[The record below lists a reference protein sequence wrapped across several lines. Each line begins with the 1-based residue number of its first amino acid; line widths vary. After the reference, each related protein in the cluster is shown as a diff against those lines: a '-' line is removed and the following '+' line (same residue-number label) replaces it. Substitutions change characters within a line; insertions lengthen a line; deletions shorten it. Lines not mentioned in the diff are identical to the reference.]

1 MAAITAARTTTNTA
15 TGASTAGGP
24 LLLVVAALGTV
35 YVVWGSTYL
44 GLWIMVEEMPPLLAS
59 GLRALTAAGL
69 LAAVLAVQ
77 GGLGRLRLTR
87 AQLAA
92 CALLGLLL
100 PALGQGLVTVAE
112 DGGAPSG
119 LTALLIAAVPL
130 WVACYRTLSGD
141 RLAGRTVVGVL
152 VGFAGAALLIAGN
165 GIGGPVPT
173 WTLLTVIAASVAW
186 AFGSWLSPSLQLPRD
201 PFVVVVY
208 EMLVGGAVLT
218 AVGLGRGEH
227 FDPAA
232 YSARSWAAWT
242 FLVLIGS
249 ILAFSA
255 YAWLLQTT
263 AVSVVVTYA
272 YVSPVVAVFLGWL
285 ILSEPVTGETLLGAA
300 IVVSGVALV
309 VGAERPRPTSP
320 THEPVEVAR

>member
-1 MAAITAARTTTNTA
+1 MATITTTA
-15 TGASTAGGP
+15 PSAAAPPHGRP
-24 LLLVVAALGTV
+24 LLVVAAMGTV

-44 GLWIMVEEMPPLLAS
+44 ALWVMVEEMPPLLAS
-59 GLRALTAAGL
+59 GLRAVTAGAL
-69 LAAVLAVQ
+69 LATVLAVR
-77 GGLGRLRLTR
+77 GGPSRLRVTR
-87 AQLAA
+87 TQLAA
-92 CALLGLLL
+92 CALMGLLL
-100 PALGQGLVTVAE
+100 PVLGQGLVTVAE

-130 WVACYRTLSGD
+130 WVACYRTLAGD
-141 RLAGRTVVGVL
+141 RPPGRTVLGVC
-152 VGFAGAALLIAGN
+152 VGFAGAAVLIAGN
-165 GIGGPVPT
+165 GVGGAVPT
-173 WTLLTVIAASVAW
+173 WALLTVVVASVAW
-186 AFGSWLSPSLQLPRD
+186 ALGSWLQPHLQLPRD

-218 AVGLGRGEH
+218 TAGLCRGEH

-242 FLVLIGS
+242 FLVLVGS

-285 ILSEPVTGETLLGAA
+285 ILSEAVTLDTLVGAV

-309 VGAERPRPTSP
+309 VGAERPAAKSSTRQPA
-320 THEPVEVAR
+320 EVTR

>member
-1 MAAITAARTTTNTA
+1 MATTTLA
-15 TGASTAGGP
+15 AGAVPVPRNRP
-24 LLLVVAALGTV
+24 LLALAALGTV

-44 GLWIMVEEMPPLLAS
+44 ALWIMVEDMPALLAS
-59 GLRALTAAGL
+59 GLRALAAGAL
-69 LAAVLAVQ
+69 LAAALTVRT
-77 GGLGRLRLTR
+77 GPGRLRVTPQ
-87 AQLAA
+87 QLAA
-92 CALLGLLL
+92 CALMGLLL

-130 WVACYRTLSGD
+130 WVACYRTMAGD
-141 RLAGRTVVGVL
+141 RPAAATVLGVM
-152 VGFAGAALLIAGN
+152 VGFAGVSLLVVGN
-165 GIGGPVPT
+165 GVGGTVPA
-173 WTLLTVIAASVAW
+173 WTLLTVVAASVAW
-186 AFGSWLSPSLQLPRD
+186 SLGSWLQPHLHLPRD

-218 AVGLGRGEH
+218 IVGLGRGEH
-227 FDPAA
+227 FSPAA
-232 YSARSWAAWT
+232 YTARSWAAWT
-242 FLVLIGS
+242 FLVLVGS

-285 ILSEPVTGETLLGAA
+285 VLSEPVTANTLLGTV

-309 VGAERPRPTSP
+309 VGAERPSAKSP
-320 THEPVEVAR
+320 ARQPAEVAR